1 MCGVCKCA
9 SATLIPGALAGRSG
23 ASDNST
29 KGGHL
34 FKDPALS
41 LSIKHRRPKLTSD
54 RQVLEE
60 LKNASTGLL
69 VMSESDYPFELIQ
82 WSGETAI
89 TPEYLCG
96 LSDRPAGTRI
106 EETDTKR
113 FLGEHERF
121 RKLQAVI
128 EGNLADV
135 KVYKVGTINIPVY
148 IVGRS
153 LEGNWL
159 GVSTRL
165 IQT

>member
-1 MCGVCKCA
+1 MK
-9 SATLIPGALAGRSG
+9 
-23 ASDNST
+23 SD
-29 KGGHL
+29 KQL
-34 FKDPALS
+34 
-41 LSIKHRRPKLTSD
+41 
-54 RQVLEE
+54 LEE
-60 LKNASTGLL
+60 LKHASTGLF

-89 TPEYLCG
+89 TPEYLCRV
-96 LSDRPAGTRI
+96 SDRPAGTRI

-113 FLGEHERF
+113 FLGENERF

-128 EGNLADV
+128 ESSLADV

-153 LEGNWL
+153 PEGNWL

>member
-1 MCGVCKCA
+1 MK
-9 SATLIPGALAGRSG
+9 
-23 ASDNST
+23 SD
-29 KGGHL
+29 K
-34 FKDPALS
+34 
-41 LSIKHRRPKLTSD
+41 
-54 RQVLEE
+54 QVLAE

-89 TPEYLCG
+89 TSEYLCSV
-96 LSDRPAGTRI
+96 SDRPEATRI

-113 FLGEHERF
+113 FLGENERF

-128 EGNLADV
+128 ESNLADV
-135 KVYKVGTINIPVY
+135 KVYKVGAINIPVY

-153 LEGNWL
+153 PEGSWL
-159 GVSTRL
+159 GLSTRL